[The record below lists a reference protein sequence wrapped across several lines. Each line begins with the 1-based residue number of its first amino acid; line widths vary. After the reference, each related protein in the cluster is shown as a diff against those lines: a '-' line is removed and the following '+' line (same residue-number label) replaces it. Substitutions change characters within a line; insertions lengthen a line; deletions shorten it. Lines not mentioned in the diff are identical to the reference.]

1 MITEKT
7 KDLEGRK
14 KDLTKKRTEENRV
27 IRTRRPRHR
36 DQTKIGRQETLT
48 YRILYSK
55 RHPKTNIFQTNDFQ
69 DHSGRGKS
77 SS

>member
-1 MITEKT
+1 MIAEKI
-7 KDLEGRK
+7 KDLEDRGK
-14 KDLTKKRTEENRV
+14 KTNKEENRA

-36 DQTKIGRQETLT
+36 DQTKIGRQGTLT
-48 YRILYSK
+48 YRILYPK
-55 RHPKTNIFQTNDFQ
+55 RHPKTNTFQTNDFQ